1 VKTAYDEVKMNRLWW
16 GIVSLE
22 QDLRLGQNKSEAS
35 DERARELVARYREQL
50 QEMCERFGAN
60 YADFVGD
67 DRPLG

>member
-1 VKTAYDEVKMNRLWW
+1 MKTAYDEVKMNRLWW

-50 QEMCERFGAN
+50 REMCERFGAN
-60 YADFVGD
+60 YADIVGD